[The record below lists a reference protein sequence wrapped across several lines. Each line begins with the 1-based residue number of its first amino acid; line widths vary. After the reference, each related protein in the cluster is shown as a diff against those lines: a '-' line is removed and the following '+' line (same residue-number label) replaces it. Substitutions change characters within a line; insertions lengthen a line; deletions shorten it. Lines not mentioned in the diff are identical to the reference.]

1 MEDLET
7 EKRGKFNITM
17 RTVDAICLPGLRQ
30 PQQQRSDLA
39 TVFGSSARR
48 QACSGIK
55 AVGARGSID
64 PRTEHVNADVQSG
77 GGSCR
82 QQLGG

>member
-39 TVFGSSARR
+39 TVL
-48 QACSGIK
+48 
-55 AVGARGSID
+55 VPPRGD
-64 PRTEHVNADVQSG
+64 N
-77 GGSCR
+77 
-82 QQLGG
+82 